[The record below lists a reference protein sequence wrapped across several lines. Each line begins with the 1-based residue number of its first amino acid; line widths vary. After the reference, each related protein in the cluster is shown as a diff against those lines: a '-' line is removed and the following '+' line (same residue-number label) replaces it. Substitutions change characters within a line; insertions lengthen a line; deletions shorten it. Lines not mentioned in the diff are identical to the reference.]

1 MISNVSI
8 NNFRGLKSIN
18 LDALKRV
25 TLISGKNNAGK
36 SSILEGLFLML
47 DHITP
52 ESFVKIRS
60 FRGLPIT
67 TEPSALW
74 TPVFY
79 GLNTE
84 NDLQISVC
92 LNGMETTLTYSRDDS
107 FVPYDTNGVPQDVL
121 NQFVS
126 SAKSTY
132 TLEFHFAH
140 GDYTEDGHFIMNS
153 SGMMRNVTT
162 NDVNGQLHSM
172 PFAQFI
178 NSSIINNDGVV
189 TEWFGRLELEGK
201 KEQIIEVLKN
211 IDSSI
216 CDVSTIAL
224 QGQPQLYAKMGEK
237 LLPLKLAGDGI
248 NKLLFIV
255 LAIIANPNSIILID
269 EIENGFHFSMYSK
282 LWEIIAVTAKKN
294 NCQIVATTHSYEC
307 IDGAVD
313 GIEAADMQDE
323 FSYYRIERTSKENR
337 SFRYSGAIMKSALD
351 SGMEVR

>member
-132 TLEFHFAH
+132 TLKFHFAH

-153 SGMMRNVTT
+153 SGMM
-162 NDVNGQLHSM
+162 
-172 PFAQFI
+172 
-178 NSSIINNDGVV
+178 
-189 TEWFGRLELEGK
+189 
-201 KEQIIEVLKN
+201 
-211 IDSSI
+211 
-216 CDVSTIAL
+216 
-224 QGQPQLYAKMGEK
+224 
-237 LLPLKLAGDGI
+237 
-248 NKLLFIV
+248 
-255 LAIIANPNSIILID
+255 
-269 EIENGFHFSMYSK
+269 
-282 LWEIIAVTAKKN
+282 
-294 NCQIVATTHSYEC
+294 
-307 IDGAVD
+307 
-313 GIEAADMQDE
+313 
-323 FSYYRIERTSKENR
+323 
-337 SFRYSGAIMKSALD
+337 
-351 SGMEVR
+351 